1 MDILPGASR
10 FFWSPPFYLSDGSGR
25 DLSALSVASRSPA
38 VFLANLELKFAD
50 AMFAAAILE
59 NVRAWREVLHL
70 LYIAS
75 PNGWRIGRDVRS
87 WLMIT
92 YSTNTTYTVHVNK
105 NCFGFMLLPYFTQ
118 IYLSY
123 LGLWQGWLYTCV
135 YEDVLMKY
143 FTNCVSSYNWYF
155 GDLFLFS
162 TTLHIPKGCAN
173 WQSTRSNLYL
183 YSFSCP
189 FYF

>member
-1 MDILPGASR
+1 
-10 FFWSPPFYLSDGSGR
+10 
-25 DLSALSVASRSPA
+25 
-38 VFLANLELKFAD
+38 
-50 AMFAAAILE
+50 
-59 NVRAWREVLHL
+59 
-70 LYIAS
+70 
-75 PNGWRIGRDVRS
+75 
-87 WLMIT
+87 MIT

-173 WQSTRSNLYL
+173 WRQLEVTFTCILFHARSISRTTCFRHVR
-183 YSFSCP
+183 SFVGANHTYGCAVCFLLWLTGAYQAQMLKEPKSC
-189 FYF
+189 